1 MSQPTII
8 YGTANIKRTPRPK
21 ALTDTSA
28 SSEKKKS
35 RLQVSAKVDGKRVER
50 EREGAGAG
58 WGAGALVVGVA
69 LLVGYINSAHVA
81 RYITGL
87 YGYGKAVKFSLN
99 KPRNQKPSTMKA
111 GQVAPLMSEPMYLH
125 Y

>member
-8 YGTANIKRTPRPK
+8 YGTANIRRTPRPK

-28 SSEKKKS
+28 GSEKRKS
-35 RLQVSAKVDGKRVER
+35 RLQVSAKVDGKRLER
-50 EREGAGAG
+50 EWAGGG

-81 RYITGL
+81 R
-87 YGYGKAVKFSLN
+87 
-99 KPRNQKPSTMKA
+99 
-111 GQVAPLMSEPMYLH
+111 
-125 Y
+125 